1 MTEAALARDL
11 CSFIAR
17 SPTPFHAVRQ
27 MAKRL
32 EAAGFAHLRDD
43 ESWSLQEGGCYYF
56 TRNDSSLVALQVGS
70 ASLAA
75 NGLRLIGAHTD
86 SPCLKI
92 KPVPEVQKQG
102 FLQLGVEVYG
112 GALLGPWFD
121 RDLSIAGRVSFLDD
135 KGHLQSTLIDF
146 REPVAFIPSLAIH
159 LDREVNQKRSINQQT
174 DLPPVLMQ
182 VSDKTQSDFR
192 GLLRAQLLLDE
203 PGLDITTVLD
213 YELCLYDTQ
222 VPTLVGLKQ
231 EFVAGARLDNLLSCF
246 AGLQALLASSG
257 DGSRLLVC
265 TDHEEVGSGSAA
277 GASGPFLESVLL
289 RVNEAL
295 HGGSQDSYRRM
306 LAHSVLASVDNA
318 HAVHPNF
325 AEKHDGKHG
334 PQMNAGPVIKYNS
347 NQRYATNSTT
357 GSLFRKLCADV
368 DVPCQSFVV
377 RSDMGCGSTIGP
389 LVATELGVPTIDI
402 GVPTLGMHS
411 IRELAGSR
419 DIDYLCK
426 VLTHFCSTG
435 VQSL

>member
-1 MTEAALARDL
+1 MTQAAQARAL
-11 CSFIAR
+11 CEFIAR
-17 SPTPFHAVRQ
+17 SPTPFHAVAE
-27 MAKRL
+27 MAQRL
-32 EAAGFAHLRDD
+32 QTAGFERLHDGQAWL
-43 ESWSLQEGGCYYF
+43 LQTGGRYF
-56 TRNDSSLVALQVGS
+56 VTRNESSLVAFHLGIAPLVD
-70 ASLAA
+70 
-75 NGLRLIGAHTD
+75 NGLRLVGAHTD

-92 KPVPEVQKQG
+92 KPVPELQKQG

-112 GALLGPWFD
+112 GALLNPWFD
-121 RDLSIAGRVSFLDD
+121 RDLSIAGRVSYLDS
-135 KGHLQSTLIDF
+135 KGGLHATLLDF
-146 REPVAFIPSLAIH
+146 RKPVAFIPSLAIH

-182 VSDKTQSDFR
+182 VTDKTPADFR
-192 GLLRAQLLLDE
+192 GLLRMQLLRDDAT
-203 PGLDITTVLD
+203 LDIATVLD
-213 YELCLYDTQ
+213 YELCLYDMQ
-222 VPTLVGLKQ
+222 APQLVGLQQ

-246 AGLQALLASSG
+246 AGLQSLLASSG
-257 DGSRLLVC
+257 EGARLLVC

-277 GASGPFLESVLL
+277 GAAGPFLESVLL
-289 RVNEAL
+289 RINEAL
-295 HGGSQDSYRRM
+295 HAGSQDSYRRM

-334 PQMNAGPVIKYNS
+334 PQMNAGPVIKYNA

-368 DVPCQSFVV
+368 AVPCQSFVV

-389 LVATELGVPTIDI
+389 LVATELGVPTIDL

-419 DIDYLCK
+419 DVDYLCT
-426 VLTHFCSTG
+426 VLAHFLSTAA
-435 VQSL
+435 